1 LEIELFDRTIRSV
14 MGENQKKFFTSEPI
28 ASVSDAAKL
37 MRAKNLGALVVVSD
51 GRLVGIFTERDA
63 LYRVLAQGLDPKVTT
78 LRDVMTVDPVTLGP
92 ERTYGHALLVMHENG
107 FRHIPVV
114 EDGQAVGIISS
125 RNAMDPDM
133 EEFIWQERQ
142 RAHHR

>member
-1 LEIELFDRTIRSV
+1 
-14 MGENQKKFFTSEPI
+14 
-28 ASVSDAAKL
+28 
-37 MRAKNLGALVVVSD
+37 MRNKNLGALLVVSY

-63 LYRVLAQGLDPKVTT
+63 LYRVLAEGLDPKVTT
-78 LRDVMTVDPVTLGP
+78 LQEVMTADPMTLGP
-92 ERTYGHALLVMHENG
+92 ERTYGHALLVMYENG

-114 EDGQAVGIISS
+114 ENGQPVGIISS

-133 EEFIWQERQ
+133 EEFVWQERQ

>member
-1 LEIELFDRTIRSV
+1 ME
-14 MGENQKKFFTSEPI
+14 ENSKKFFTSEPS
-28 ASVSDAAKL
+28 ASVSEATKL
-37 MRAKNLGALVVVSD
+37 MRDKNLGALLVVRH

-63 LYRVLAQGLDPKVTT
+63 LYRVLAEGLDPKATT
-78 LRDVMTVDPVTLGP
+78 LQEVMTANPMTLGP
-92 ERTYGHALLVMHENG
+92 DRTYGHALLVMYEHG

-114 EDGQAVGIISS
+114 EDGQPVGIISS

-133 EEFIWQERQ
+133 EEFVWQERQ

>member
-1 LEIELFDRTIRSV
+1 ME
-14 MGENQKKFFTSEPI
+14 ENRKKFFTSDPS
-28 ASVSDAAKL
+28 ASVSQATKL
-37 MRAKNLGALVVVSD
+37 MRDKNLGALLVVTN

-63 LYRVLAQGLDPKVTT
+63 LYRVLAEGLDPNVTT
-78 LRDVMTVDPVTLGP
+78 LQEVMTADPMTLGP
-92 ERTYGHALLVMHENG
+92 ERTYGHALLVMYENG

-114 EDGQAVGIISS
+114 ENGRPVGIISS

-133 EEFIWQERQ
+133 EEFVWQERQ

>member
-1 LEIELFDRTIRSV
+1 ME
-14 MGENQKKFFTSEPI
+14 ENRKKFFTSDPS
-28 ASVSDAAKL
+28 ARVSDATKL
-37 MRAKNLGALVVVSD
+37 MRDKSLGALLVVSE

-63 LYRVLAQGLDPKVTT
+63 LYRVLAEGLDPTATT
-78 LRDVMTVDPVTLGP
+78 LRDVMTADPVTLSP
-92 ERTYGHALLVMHENG
+92 DRTYGHALLVMYENG

-133 EEFIWQERQ
+133 EEFVWQERQ

>member
-1 LEIELFDRTIRSV
+1 ME
-14 MGENQKKFFTSEPI
+14 ENRRKFFTSDP
-28 ASVSDAAKL
+28 STRVSDATKL
-37 MRAKNLGALVVVSD
+37 MRDKKLGALLVVSE

-63 LYRVLAQGLDPKVTT
+63 LYRVLAEGLDPTVTT

-92 ERTYGHALLVMHENG
+92 DRTYGHALLVMYENG

-125 RNAMDPDM
+125 RNAMDPDL
-133 EEFIWQERQ
+133 EEFVWQERQ

>member
-1 LEIELFDRTIRSV
+1 ME
-14 MGENQKKFFTSEPI
+14 ENRKKFFTSDP
-28 ASVSDAAKL
+28 SVSVSQATKL
-37 MRAKNLGALVVVSD
+37 MREKNLGALLVVSN

-63 LYRVLAQGLDPKVTT
+63 LYRVLAEGLDPNVTT
-78 LRDVMTVDPVTLGP
+78 LQEVMTANPMTLGP
-92 ERTYGHALLVMHENG
+92 ERTYGHALLVMYENG

-114 EDGQAVGIISS
+114 ENGQPVGIISS

-133 EEFIWQERQ
+133 EEFVWQERQ

>member
-1 LEIELFDRTIRSV
+1 
-14 MGENQKKFFTSEPI
+14 
-28 ASVSDAAKL
+28 
-37 MRAKNLGALVVVSD
+37 
-51 GRLVGIFTERDA
+51 LVGIFTERDA
-63 LYRVLAQGLDPKVTT
+63 LYRVLAEGLDPTATT
-78 LRDVMTVDPVTLGP
+78 LRDVMTADPVTLSP
-92 ERTYGHALLVMHENG
+92 DRTYGHALLVMYENG

-133 EEFIWQERQ
+133 EEFVWQERQ

>member
-1 LEIELFDRTIRSV
+1 
-14 MGENQKKFFTSEPI
+14 MKENRKKFFTSDPS
-28 ASVSDAAKL
+28 ASVSEAAKL
-37 MRAKNLGALVVVSD
+37 MRAKNLGALLVVTN

-63 LYRVLAQGLDPKVTT
+63 LYRVLAQGLDPGVTT
-78 LRDVMTVDPVTLGP
+78 LGDVMTPDPVTLGP
-92 ERTYGHALLVMHENG
+92 ERTYGHALLVMYENG

-125 RNAMDPDM
+125 RNAMDPDL
-133 EEFIWQERQ
+133 EEFVWQERQ

>member
-1 LEIELFDRTIRSV
+1 ME
-14 MGENQKKFFTSEPI
+14 ENQRKFFTADPSEN
-28 ASVSDAAKL
+28 VSNATKL
-37 MRAKNLGALVVVSD
+37 MRDKNLGALLVVSN

-63 LYRVLAQGLDPKVTT
+63 LYRVLAEGLDAKATT

-92 ERTYGHALLVMHENG
+92 ERSYGHALLVMYENG

-133 EEFIWQERQ
+133 EEFVWQERQ

>member
-1 LEIELFDRTIRSV
+1 ME
-14 MGENQKKFFTSEPI
+14 ENRKKFFTSDPG
-28 ASVSDAAKL
+28 ASVSQATKL
-37 MRAKNLGALVVVSD
+37 MRDKNLGALLVVSD

-63 LYRVLAQGLDPKVTT
+63 LYRVLAEGLDPNVTT
-78 LRDVMTVDPVTLGP
+78 LQEVMTADPMTLGP
-92 ERTYGHALLVMHENG
+92 ERTYGHALLVMYENG

-114 EDGQAVGIISS
+114 ENGRPVGIISS

-133 EEFIWQERQ
+133 EEFVWQERQ

>member
-1 LEIELFDRTIRSV
+1 
-14 MGENQKKFFTSEPI
+14 MKENQEKFVTSGPG

-37 MRAKNLGALVVVSD
+37 MRNKNLGALLVVSD

-63 LYRVLAQGLDPKVTT
+63 LYRVLARGLNPDETT

-114 EDGQAVGIISS
+114 EDGAVIGIISS

-133 EEFIWQERQ
+133 EEFVWQERQ

>member
-1 LEIELFDRTIRSV
+1 LDLFDRTIRSV
-14 MGENQKKFFTSEPI
+14 MEENRKKFFT
-28 ASVSDAAKL
+28 ASPGESVCEAAKL
-37 MRAKNLGALVVVSD
+37 MRAKNLGALLVVSD

-63 LYRVLAQGLDPKVTT
+63 LYRVLAQGRDPKLTS

-92 ERTYGHALLVMHENG
+92 ERTYGHALLVMYEKG

-114 EDGQAVGIISS
+114 EDGRAVGIISS

-133 EEFIWQERQ
+133 EEFVWQERQ

>member
-1 LEIELFDRTIRSV
+1 ME
-14 MGENQKKFFTSEPI
+14 ENRAKFFTSEPST
-28 ASVSDAAKL
+28 SVSDATKL
-37 MRAKNLGALVVVSD
+37 MRDKNLGALLVVSN

-63 LYRVLAQGLDPKVTT
+63 LYRVLAEGLDPKATS
-78 LRDVMTVDPVTLGP
+78 LQDVMTVDPMTLGP
-92 ERTYGHALLVMHENG
+92 ERTYGHALLVMYENG

-114 EDGQAVGIISS
+114 SGGQPVGIISS

-133 EEFIWQERQ
+133 EEFVWQERQ

>member
-1 LEIELFDRTIRSV
+1 MFDRSIKSV
-14 MGENQKKFFTSEPI
+14 MEENRAKFFTSEPST
-28 ASVSDAAKL
+28 SVSDATKL
-37 MRAKNLGALVVVSD
+37 MRDKNLGALLVVSN

-63 LYRVLAQGLDPKVTT
+63 LYRVLAEGLDPKATS
-78 LRDVMTVDPVTLGP
+78 LQDVMTVDPMTLGP
-92 ERTYGHALLVMHENG
+92 ERTYGHALLVMYENG

-114 EDGQAVGIISS
+114 SGGQPVGIISS

-133 EEFIWQERQ
+133 EEFVWQERQ